1 MANFTTKFIII
12 LGIILTLIGLSG
24 CVEDTGIKRFIGTW
38 ELIDAD
44 EITMILKEDGT
55 TNVWNDPQLAEQVG
69 DNFSSNWSLQDRD
82 GEDWIFFNYN
92 FTTYEKNFRFK
103 YRFEGNGNLI
113 FIDTT
118 YNIEFEFRR
127 I

>member
-1 MANFTTKFIII
+1 MKNFITKYIII

-24 CVEDTGIKRFIGTW
+24 CVEETGMKRFIGTW
-38 ELIDAD
+38 ELIDAE
-44 EITMILKEDGT
+44 EIVMILTEDGT
-55 TNVWNDPQLAEQVG
+55 TNVWNDPELAEKVG
-69 DNFSSNWSLQDRD
+69 DNFKSKWTLNE
-82 GEDWIFFNYN
+82 EDWIHFNYN

-113 FIDTT
+113 FIDTA